1 MVGWRAST
9 NCMLWVIGNF
19 CNAIRLLSVR
29 EGFPACALW
38 SARTM
43 SRSTSADVMMVQT
56 KLIFFI
62 DLPSSRDELSLN
74 RLFLYSQECTSDAGV
89 LSVNLSALWNSRMEF
104 AFFFSQRSCGNSNP
118 NAEALTWYRCQIY
131 WKCRRSVLAFCTQ
144 LNRPWGKKVF
154 LNRLLRS

>member
-104 AFFFSQRSCGNSNP
+104 AFFFLPTILWQFKPQRRGPYMVPMP
-118 NAEALTWYRCQIY
+118 NL
-131 WKCRRSVLAFCTQ
+131 L
-144 LNRPWGKKVF
+144 KVPKICARF
-154 LNRLLRS
+154 LHAAQPAVR